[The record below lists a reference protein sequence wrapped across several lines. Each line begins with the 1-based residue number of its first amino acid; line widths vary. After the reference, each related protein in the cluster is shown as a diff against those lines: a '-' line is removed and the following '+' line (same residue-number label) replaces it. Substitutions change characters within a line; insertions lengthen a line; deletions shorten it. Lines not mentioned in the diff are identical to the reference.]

1 MLKRKKQEE
10 EAASKPRFLT
20 KEERARLAIEKRE
33 KEIQAKKAQEKEKLE
48 VIRKSHSPASQN
60 DSSSPRN
67 GANGHHRN
75 DSPDSSSDSKR
86 TYDDSLQD
94 SEFASVRARY
104 MGITQPKVKKRR
116 ANDRKVVFDWNPES
130 DTSKPETE
138 TQDASKPVSIGFGRG
153 HLGGYTGTSKSRAA
167 LDRHWSEKELIEMT
181 ERDWRIFR
189 EDYNISTK
197 GGSVPA
203 PLRNW
208 DEANFPPVLLNVIRE
223 VVGYKE
229 PTPIQRQAI
238 PIGLKCRDL
247 IGIAETGS
255 GKTAAFIL
263 PILVYI
269 QSLPPITDF
278 SRNDG
283 PYAIVLA
290 PTRELAQQIE
300 SEAHKFATPMG
311 FRAVSIVGGHSIEE
325 QAWKLTNGAE
335 IVIATPG
342 RLVDCLD
349 RHVLV
354 LSQCNYVV
362 MDEADRM
369 IDLGFEDQ
377 VERVLDALPLSNVK
391 PDTEDAENPSLMS
404 RMLRL
409 GNLNKELRYRNT
421 VMFSATMPPALER
434 IARKYMRRPATVI
447 IGNAGQAVDSVEQRV
462 IMVGQDEQKRKNKLL
477 EILSSGDQTGPI
489 IVFVREKRMCDTVAK
504 DLSKIGWKT
513 VTLHGGKSQETREA
527 ALNALREGRADCLV
541 ATDLAGRGIDVP
553 NVKLVLNY
561 HMAKSIEDYV
571 HRIGRTGRAGK
582 KGLAIT
588 FLGPEDTDLY
598 YDLKQQ
604 LSKSSLSQVPE
615 ELKNH
620 EAARRRPEQAKSG
633 NTATENRFASLLGDR
648 QLPPGFE
655 ALGATQAAT
664 SRYTPSPLVLP
675 RGYRHT

>member
-10 EAASKPRFLT
+10 SASKPRFLT

-33 KEIQAKKAQEKEKLE
+33 KEIQAKKAQEKEKLDA
-48 VIRKSHSPASQN
+48 IRKSHGTNNPSPPPSQN
-60 DSSSPRN
+60 GRDSSSSPRN
-67 GANGHHRN
+67 SSNGHHRN
-75 DSPDSSSDSKR
+75 DSPDE
-86 TYDDSLQD
+86 D

-104 MGITQPKVKKRR
+104 MGMTQPKAKKRR
-116 ANDRKVVFDWNPES
+116 GNDRKVVFDWNPES

-138 TQDASKPVSIGFGRG
+138 DASKPVSIGFGRG
-153 HLGGYTGTSKSRAA
+153 HLGGYTGNISKLRAA

-197 GGSVPA
+197 GGSIPA

-208 DEANFPPVLLNVIRE
+208 DEANFPAVLLNVIHE
-223 VVGYKE
+223 VGYKE

-342 RLVDCLD
+342 RLVDCLE

-391 PDTEDAENPSLMS
+391 PDTEEAENPNLMS

-409 GNLNKELRYRNT
+409 GKKELRYRNT

-447 IGNAGQAVDSVEQRV
+447 IGNAGQAVDTVEQRV
-462 IMVGQDEQKRKNKLL
+462 VMVGQDEQKRKNKLL
-477 EILSSGDQTGPI
+477 EILSGDQTGPI
-489 IVFVREKRMCDTVAK
+489 IVFVREKRMCDMVAK

-513 VTLHGGKSQETREA
+513 VTLHGGKSQEAREA
-527 ALNALREGRADCLV
+527 ALNAVHEGRADCLV

-615 ELKNH
+615 ELKHH
-620 EAARRRPEQAKSG
+620 EAAQRRPEQAKSG
-633 NTATENRFASLLGDR
+633 NAENRFASLLGDR

-655 ALGATQAAT
+655 SLGAITQAAT